1 MPASAPNLTPNLL
14 PRHAGSKK
22 PVSWPEAELYA
33 LLLLKY
39 AMDEA
44 PWVAE
49 RAARRAG
56 DEHEHEQFMSRIGGL
71 TFDPVVEA
79 LGLKTKANRS
89 RNTDAL
95 EAIIQARLPRCR
107 SRCPAPY

>member
-1 MPASAPNLTPNLL
+1 MCPGL
-14 PRHAGSKK
+14 H
-22 PVSWPEAELYA
+22 A
-33 LLLLKY
+33 LLLLRF

-56 DEHEHEQFMSRIGGL
+56 DEHEQFMSRIGGL
-71 TFDPVVEA
+71 TFEPVVEA
-79 LGLKTKANRS
+79 LGLKNKLNRS

-95 EAIIQARLPRCR
+95 EAIIQARLPRYR
-107 SRCPAPY
+107 SRCPEP

>member
-14 PRHAGSKK
+14 PRHAASKK

-56 DEHEHEQFMSRIGGL
+56 DEHEHEQFMSRIGGERS
-71 TFDPVVEA
+71 FQPVVEA
-79 LGLKTKANRS
+79 LGLKSKTNRTS
-89 RNTDAL
+89 HTVAL
-95 EAIIQARLPRCR
+95 EVIIQARLPR
-107 SRCPAPY
+107 A

>member
-1 MPASAPNLTPNLL
+1 M
-14 PRHAGSKK
+14 
-22 PVSWPEAELYA
+22 PEAELYA

-56 DEHEHEQFMSRIGGL
+56 DEHRIGGERS
-71 TFDPVVEA
+71 FQPVVEA
-79 LGLKTKANRS
+79 LGLKSKTNRTS
-89 RNTDAL
+89 HTVAL
-95 EAIIQARLPRCR
+95 EVIIQARLPR
-107 SRCPAPY
+107 A